1 MFRDQKEELKRLE
14 DALLQQETEY
24 EPTPELPEEEPEIPD
39 FEAYNTDITD
49 TDLDDY
55 SNEVLYP
62 PEKRSSLGFFTGLLI
77 FLTIA
82 FCALIGYMLLKGGF
96 FS

>member
-1 MFRDQKEELKRLE
+1 MFRDKKEELKRLE
-14 DALLQQETEY
+14 DALLQPETEY
-24 EPTPELPEEEPEIPD
+24 EPIPQDPEEEIPD
-39 FEAYNTDITD
+39 FEAYNTDLTD
-49 TDLDDY
+49 TDLEEF

-82 FCALIGYMLLKGGF
+82 FCALVGYMLFKGGF